1 MRHLDFESLLLGLTL
16 LLLALLAT
24 IAMVLSSHAA
34 ACLSIDVPPQA
45 VLSNYDGDTFT
56 LFTLGPGGQEKF
68 RVEGIDTPELSRK
81 KGEPDQPGALEAREF
96 TRHWLAQ
103 GVFTLTTCGKR
114 TIDRT
119 VASVTRNGEKLSDAL
134 RAAGLG
140 H

>member
-1 MRHLDFESLLLGLTL
+1 MKHLDFESLLLGLTL
-16 LLLALLAT
+16 MMLALLAT
-24 IAMVLSSHAA
+24 LAMVLSSHAA
-34 ACLSIDVPPQA
+34 ACLSVDVPPQA
-45 VLSNYDGDTFT
+45 VLNNYDGDTFT

-81 KGEPDQPGALEAREF
+81 KGEPDQPGALEAKEF
-96 TRHWLAQ
+96 TRRWLAQ